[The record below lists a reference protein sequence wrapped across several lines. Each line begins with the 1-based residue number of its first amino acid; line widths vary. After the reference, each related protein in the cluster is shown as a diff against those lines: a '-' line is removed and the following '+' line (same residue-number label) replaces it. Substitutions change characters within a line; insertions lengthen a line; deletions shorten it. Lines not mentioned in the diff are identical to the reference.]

1 MTTFTLA
8 APTTGPTSS
17 VFNQVS
23 GAFKVTPSDNTY
35 TGTITPNDGGA
46 GGTFYPAS
54 HTVSASSVAFTFYY
68 RPPTGGSSASI
79 TITGSPA
86 IAAVAPITY
95 NWTTN
100 YTALNDNFTRANT
113 ALGAAGSTNVGN
125 GWTDI
130 VGNIWQISSNQLVGT
145 TVAHGSSNGTLE
157 QPAALQ
163 DCRVTALSASNWA
176 STTQLLTV
184 NARIQSSEPAG
195 TAITYAVQAFQN
207 NTNTISIIAVAA
219 NGSNTT
225 VALSANGFAS
235 IVSGHAVQLDAVFTG
250 VNPTTISATLIDT
263 VTGIVIAQVTGT
275 DSTAS
280 LQQPGATGL
289 GPTILTGPAGT
300 AVAYAGASVFTPV
313 ANAISL
319 AGPSNVP
326 TGYPSTNYTVTPNGP
341 FTGSVTLSSTV
352 PGSFSPSA
360 TLNWSNSSTPQTVTF
375 TASAN
380 GSGTIS
386 ATNTGSLA
394 NPSPIAITAAT
405 PASFTP
411 NNASVYATPMNWNSG
426 SGGSLWSNWPG
437 AYLKFG
443 FGGTSLLLQTNNPL
457 AGEKIFYNIDGGA
470 DQYILVPA
478 GSQTLQ
484 IAAGLAAGTHQ
495 IQIGIAALGTTDR
508 WGTSSTLPQ
517 DQLNITGILLDA
529 GSTLSAPT
537 NLLPQVGLHF
547 GDSITEGC
555 SQLSP
560 GGSDV
565 AHSQW
570 TTSWDRLLA
579 IALNAEI
586 SVVACQHSGYELAGE
601 GNVPNVLTYWNEL
614 YAGAARTFTP
624 VSYIWINHGTNGNT
638 TQADVQTLLTEL
650 RAAFPTTP
658 IFQQV
663 PFGQYAASAITA
675 AVAAQNDPKVILVN
689 LGANGNTIL
698 LANSYDGI
706 HPNVAGCALLE
717 AQLIPVVAAD
727 ALPFIKQQIANP
739 WYHA

>member
-23 GAFKVTPSDNTY
+23 GAFKVTPSDNAY

-54 HTVSASSVAFTFYY
+54 HTVSASAVAFYFYY
-68 RPPTGGSSASI
+68 RPPSGGSSANI

-100 YTALNDNFTRANT
+100 YTSLNDNFTRANT

-125 GWTDI
+125 GWTDV
-130 VGNIWQISSNQLVGT
+130 VGNIWQISSNQLAGT
-145 TVAHGSSNGTLE
+145 SVVHGFSNGTLE
-157 QPAALQ
+157 QPALLQ
-163 DCRVTALSASNWA
+163 DCRVTAISASNWY
-176 STTQLLTV
+176 STTQDLVV

-195 TAITYAVQAFQN
+195 TAICYAVQAFPN
-207 NTNTISIIAVAA
+207 NTNTITITAAAA
-219 NGSNTT
+219 NGSNTV
-225 VALSANGFAS
+225 VALSSNGYAS
-235 IVSGHAVQLDAVFTG
+235 LVSGHAVQLDVVVTG
-250 VNPTTISATLIDT
+250 INPTTITATLIDT
-263 VTGIVIAQVTGT
+263 VTGVVIAQVTGT

-280 LQQPGATGL
+280 LQQPGATGI
-289 GPTILTGPAGT
+289 GPQIAAGTAGT
-300 AVAYAGASVFTPV
+300 AVAYSGASVFTPV
-313 ANAISL
+313 ANAVSL
-319 AGPSNVP
+319 TGPANVP
-326 TGYPSTNYTVTPNGP
+326 TGYPSTAYTITPNGP
-341 FTGSVTLSSTV
+341 FTGTVTLASTV
-352 PGSFSPSA
+352 PGTFSPSA
-360 TLNWSNSSTPQTVTF
+360 TLTFSNSSSPQTVTF

-380 GSGTIS
+380 GTGTIS
-386 ATNTGSLA
+386 ETNSGGLA
-394 NPSPIAITAAT
+394 NASPISITAAT
-405 PASFTP
+405 PASFAP
-411 NNASVYATPMNWNSG
+411 NNSAIYYSPMNWNFNGATNSF
-426 SGGSLWSNWPG
+426 SNWPG
-437 AYLKFG
+437 AYIKFG

-457 AGEKIFYNIDGGA
+457 AGEKIFYSIDGGA
-470 DQYILVPA
+470 YQYVLVPA
-478 GSQTLQ
+478 GPQTLS

-495 IQIGIAALGTTDR
+495 IQLGIAALGTTDR
-508 WGTSSTLPQ
+508 WNTPQ
-517 DQLNITGILLDA
+517 DVLNLTGILLDA
-529 GSTLSAPT
+529 GSTLSSPT
-537 NLLPQVGLHF
+537 LLPQIGLHI

-555 SQLSP
+555 SQLTP

-570 TTSWDRLLA
+570 PTSWDNLLA
-579 IALNAEI
+579 TALNAEI
-586 SVVACQHSGYELAGE
+586 GVVACQHSGYELAGQ
-601 GNVPNVLTYWNEL
+601 GNVPNVLTYWNQM

-624 VSYIWINHGTNGNT
+624 VSYIWINHGTNGAT

-650 RAAFPTTP
+650 RAAFPQTP

-663 PFGQYAASAITA
+663 PFGQYAAAAITA

-689 LGANGNTIL
+689 LGAAGNTLL

-706 HPNVAGCALLE
+706 HPNAAGSPLLE
-717 AQLIPVVAAD
+717 QMLIPVVAAD